1 MQDIKIL
8 IEEAT
13 LIAGSLRKLAVML
26 DMQAPTLVQMKKGE
40 RPANW
45 RVRGGLRAI
54 LGEEPA
60 AAFMAAMAE
69 DLEQSEKEDEKK
81 AAEGFRALLAA
92 FDRQEKSPLKGALS
106 AGGNER
112 FRQRGRTITQVL
124 ELATKRVIRRLRD
137 SINSTLHCRQR
148 NAILAA

>member
-92 FDRQEKSPLKGALS
+92 FDAEKEKAPDGQRLLNT
-106 AGGNER
+106 GGNE
-112 FRQRGRTITQVL
+112 GIRTL
-124 ELATKRVIRRLRD
+124 DGA
-137 SINSTLHCRQR
+137 INP
-148 NAILAA
+148 ILP